1 MPVPNVFKYVRH
13 ILTSHSDIDDCTR
26 EWSFPDNDFDFVHI
40 RYLSG
45 CIPDWYE
52 FFRQAYRVTA
62 PGGYL
67 ESYEGSPNV
76 RSDDDTLP
84 TDTAMAQWGP
94 LFINGGKLIG
104 RSFSVVDDG
113 IQKKAMAA
121 AGFVDIQDRLIKV
134 PSGPWPA
141 DKRLKEIGVFSQHAV
156 ESDVE
161 GFILFFTNVQQWSR
175 EQVQV
180 YITHLLR
187 ELHSM
192 KHHVYHYESV
202 VWGRKPRAD
211 ELRSETAIQSVPTA

>member
-1 MPVPNVFKYVRH
+1 
-13 ILTSHSDIDDCTR
+13 
-26 EWSFPDNDFDFVHI
+26 
-40 RYLSG
+40 
-45 CIPDWYE
+45 
-52 FFRQAYRVTA
+52 
-62 PGGYL
+62 
-67 ESYEGSPNV
+67 
-76 RSDDDTLP
+76 
-84 TDTAMAQWGP
+84 MAQWGP

-141 DKRLKEIGVFSQHAV
+141 DPRLKEIGVFSQHAV
-156 ESDVE
+156 ESDIE

-180 YITHLLR
+180 YISHLRR

-211 ELRSETAIQSVPTA
+211 ELPGEGAAATVPAE